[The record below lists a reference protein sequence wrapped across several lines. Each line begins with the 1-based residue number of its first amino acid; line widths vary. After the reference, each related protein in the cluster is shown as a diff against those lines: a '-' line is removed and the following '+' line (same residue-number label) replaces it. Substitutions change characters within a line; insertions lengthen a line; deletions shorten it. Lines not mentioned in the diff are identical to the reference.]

1 MLRVL
6 GDLARR
12 RRRIRP
18 TREGWVF
25 LGSALAVALAALN
38 TGNNLLYL
46 VFATQL
52 AMVALSGVLSE
63 LSVQQLRLG
72 RRLAGPIFAGVP
84 VRGEWLLHNPRRWL
98 PNLALTVREGGR
110 RGALL
115 TRRGDAH
122 APVLSPGEH
131 LALPAT
137 WAFEARGEH
146 RLTGIRVA
154 TTWPFGIFEKYYEL
168 AAPLDVL
175 VHPRPTPRGSGRERP
190 VGRDPGAAAG
200 RRRGDDDFLGL
211 RDHQP
216 GDDPRRVHWRTSAR
230 LGRLVSVERARRAG
244 GALDVRVPPPAG
256 PRRGEEF
263 ELSLGR
269 ATRAVLDA
277 TTAGRA
283 VTLSLPGQPPIASGP
298 GEAASLL
305 EALARAEVPG

>member
-1 MLRVL
+1 M
-6 GDLARR
+6 
-12 RRRIRP
+12 
-18 TREGWVF
+18 F

-72 RRLAGPIFAGVP
+72 RRLAGPIFASIP
-84 VRGEWLLHNPRRWL
+84 ARGEWLLHNPRRWL

-115 TRRGDAH
+115 IRRGEAH
-122 APVLSPGEH
+122 APILAPGEH

-137 WAFEARGEH
+137 WVFDARGEH

-175 VHPRPTPRGSGRERP
+175 VHPRPAPRGSGRERP
-190 VGRDPGAAAG
+190 IGRDPGAAAG

-230 LGRLVSVERARRAG
+230 LGRLVAVDRARRVG
-244 GALDVRVPPPAG
+244 GAVDVHVPPPAG
-256 PRRGEEF
+256 PRGGEEF
-263 ELSLGR
+263 ERSLGR

-277 TTAGRA
+277 STEGRA
-283 VTLSLPGQPPIASGP
+283 VRLTLPGEVALESGA
-298 GEAASLL
+298 GEASPLL
-305 EALARAEVPG
+305 DALARAELPR